1 MMPYIIISWAI
12 IPLSNSIIS
21 STTRRSAFSN
31 IRGLLYHGGTN
42 FGRSAGG
49 PFITTSYD
57 YDAPLDECG
66 LIRQPKYEHLKE
78 LHKAKHCEPALV
90 SADPIVTSIINLQH
104 THVFSLKSGHYA
116 AFLANYNTNNAAKV
130 MFNNMYYTLPP
141 WSISILPDSTNV
153 VSTLTAFP
161 SDILGLSPATCRWGY
176 LSPVTSH
183 QGNVAGEGS

>member
-1 MMPYIIISWAI
+1 MI
-12 IPLSNSIIS
+12 LKKG
-21 STTRRSAFSN
+21 RHDKD
-31 IRGLLYHGGTN
+31 GCYHGGTN

-57 YDAPLDECG
+57 YDAPLDEYG

-78 LHKAKHCEPALV
+78 LHKAKQCEPALV

-104 THVFSLKSGHYA
+104 AHVFSSKSGHYA

-130 MFNNMYYTLPP
+130 MFNNMHYTLPP

-153 VSTLTAFP
+153 VSTPLKFR
-161 SDILGLSPATCRWGY
+161 IPAAIERKVR
-176 LSPVTSH
+176 L
-183 QGNVAGEGS
+183 